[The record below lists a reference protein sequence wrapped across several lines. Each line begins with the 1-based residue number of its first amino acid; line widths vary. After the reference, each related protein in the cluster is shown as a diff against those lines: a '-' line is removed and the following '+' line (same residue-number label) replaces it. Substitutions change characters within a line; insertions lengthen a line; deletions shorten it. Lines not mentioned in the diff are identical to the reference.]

1 MLQIGRAA
9 DFPMASA
16 LSMILMLV
24 VTAAYLLFARYLR
37 MEESRRCVVGQGGVT
52 HPHLSLT
59 ARERGH

>member
-1 MLQIGRAA
+1 MLQIERAA

-37 MEESRRCVVGQGGVT
+37 MERV
-52 HPHLSLT
+52 
-59 ARERGH
+59 